1 MMRSQSLSRTAEITA
16 GRSSISPRIIVTL
29 PLSTPTA
36 LSSRSLSATS
46 KITGRSPRSSNIPVA
61 YAPTRPVPP
70 VIKIPFFA
78 IRILLSR
85 YRYNKLIRRV
95 NLIFRRTWL
104 DSGGRYLDLLG
115 AKMIAFLRQRRGAT
129 GVTINLLIMMFV
141 LAGSLSFESKGLAQE
156 KMRLAWA
163 GFSPTNSPIWV
174 IEDRKLLQKMGV
186 QPEIIAI
193 GNSPTVLQALLAGE
207 IDASSISVTTLT
219 SSRLAGADTV
229 MIVGVVPTFVDHIV
243 SVSNITTVEQLKGKT
258 GGVNRLGT
266 TSDLGLR
273 LALTKLGIEPDKDV
287 KIIPTGGTAER
298 FAALSKGIT
307 QFTIIPEPFLTEAEK
322 KFGFRN
328 LYNISD
334 LKIPFW
340 WNGILSREGIVKTK
354 RPLLLKLARA
364 VVEAMHI
371 IKTEKEYAK
380 SLFKKNLGVAEPEG
394 LERAYRDY
402 SNAFPEVPYATPDG
416 VKTMLDDLARSNPK
430 AATADPKAFVDPSF
444 IKELD
449 SSGFI
454 KQLYRR

>member
-1 MMRSQSLSRTAEITA
+1 MIEKLLATIA
-16 GRSSISPRIIVTL
+16 
-29 PLSTPTA
+29 A
-36 LSSRSLSATS
+36 LVVFSAL
-46 KITGRSPRSSNIPVA
+46 A
-61 YAPTRPVPP
+61 
-70 VIKIPFFA
+70 
-78 IRILLSR
+78 
-85 YRYNKLIRRV
+85 
-95 NLIFRRTWL
+95 L
-104 DSGGRYLDLLG
+104 D
-115 AKMIAFLRQRRGAT
+115 AQ
-129 GVTINLLIMMFV
+129 
-141 LAGSLSFESKGLAQE
+141 AQE
-156 KMRLAWA
+156 RLRLAWA

-186 QPEIIAI
+186 EPEIIAI

-243 SVSNITTVEQLKGKT
+243 SVSAITAVEQLKGKT

-307 QFTIIPEPFLTEAEK
+307 QFTIIPEPFVTQAEK
-322 KFGFRN
+322 LGLRN

-340 WNGILSREGIVKTK
+340 WNGILSREAIVKSK
-354 RPLLLKLARA
+354 RPLMLKLARA
-364 VVEAMHI
+364 MVEAIHV
-371 IKTEKEYAK
+371 IKTEKEYAI
-380 SLFKKNLGVAEPEG
+380 SLFRKNLGVTDPQG
-394 LERAYRDY
+394 LERAYKDY
-402 SNAFPEVPYATPDG
+402 SNVFPEVPYPTPDG
-416 VKTMLDDLARSNPK
+416 VKTMLDYMARTNPK
-430 AATADPKAFVDPSF
+430 AANVDPKAFIDPSL
-444 IKELD
+444 IRELD

-454 KQLYRR
+454 KQLYKK

>member
-1 MMRSQSLSRTAEITA
+1 
-16 GRSSISPRIIVTL
+16 
-29 PLSTPTA
+29 
-36 LSSRSLSATS
+36 
-46 KITGRSPRSSNIPVA
+46 
-61 YAPTRPVPP
+61 
-70 VIKIPFFA
+70 VIK
-78 IRILLSR
+78 RLS
-85 YRYNKLIRRV
+85 I
-95 NLIFRRTWL
+95 
-104 DSGGRYLDLLG
+104 
-115 AKMIAFLRQRRGAT
+115 
-129 GVTINLLIMMFV
+129 IMLV
-141 LAGSLSFESKGLAQE
+141 LAISLSFGIRVFAQE
-156 KMRLAWA
+156 RLRLAWA

-193 GNSPTVLQALLAGE
+193 SASPTVLQALLANE
-207 IDASSISVTTLT
+207 IEAASISVTTLT

-243 SVSNITTVEQLKGKT
+243 SLSSITSVEQLKGKT
-258 GGVNRLGT
+258 AGVNRLGS

-273 LALTKLGIEPDKDV
+273 LALRKLGIEPDKDV

-307 QFTIIPEPFLTEAEK
+307 QFTIIPEPFLTEGEK

-340 WNGILSREGIVKTK
+340 WNGILSREGIVKAK

-364 VVEAMHI
+364 MVEAMHI
-371 IKTEKEYAK
+371 IKTDKEYAK
-380 SLFKKNLGVAEPEG
+380 SLFKKNLGVADPEG
-394 LERAYRDY
+394 LERAYKDY
-402 SNAFPEVPYATPDG
+402 SSVFPEVPYPTPDG
-416 VKTMLDDLARSNPK
+416 VKTMLDDLARTNPK
-430 AATADPKAFVDPSF
+430 AAAADPKTFVDPSL

-454 KQLYRR
+454 KQLYKK